1 MRDFHAYTLDNWPR
15 RRRADLIF
23 RSTEEAF
30 YYANIVED
38 RLTAYT
44 LLSKWRINTY
54 QDIEALKK
62 KKPLNFDKL
71 FDLAVRAQ
79 FFREAMEEIQRLN
92 DGKFE
97 LPGGE

>member
-15 RRRADLIF
+15 RRRGDLIF
-23 RSTEEAF
+23 RTTEEAF

-38 RLTAYT
+38 RASAYD
-44 LLSKWRINTY
+44 LLSKWRANTY
-54 QDIEALKK
+54 QEIKAARS

-79 FFREAMEEIQRLN
+79 FYREAMEELSRLN
-92 DGKFE
+92 QEDF
-97 LPGGE
+97 